1 MLISAALVGSLVAVA
16 VGSIILFWNLFGEF
30 ILVTGGNILSSNPF
44 LQAILI
50 PSLLGAIIYCIQVV
64 TSYVFSNY
72 ISPYLYSYITIRNSE
87 VEYFDAV
94 LDFVQDQEL
103 LKASHLMACKAKKG
117 KSWKERVQE
126 WLSGDKVIEEVHY
139 RPANTGAVIAIKY
152 KTRTLYVTRK
162 TGQTVTVGWDR
173 KAVDMETLT
182 LSVFGMDP
190 TILKNFIADALERVR
205 RVKTEAVDIYV
216 ASTGWMEGWEKVR
229 IYMNTTVLRSTHSNC
244 TLTSVLWCC
253 AGPQQEASL
262 CQLGRARPRP
272 DQGSDRR
279 RAQVP

>member
-1 MLISAALVGSLVAVA
+1 MLTSSALVGLLLALA
-16 VGSIILFWNLFGEF
+16 AAIITQCWILFGE
-30 ILVTGGNILSSNPF
+30 IIWVTGGNILASNPF

-64 TSYVFSNY
+64 MSYVFSNY

-126 WLSGDKVIEEVHY
+126 ILSGDKVIEEVHY

-152 KTRTLYVTRK
+152 KMRTLYVTRK

-190 TILKNFIADALERVR
+190 AILKSFIADAMERVR
-205 RVKTEAVDIYV
+205 HVRTEAVDIYV
-216 ASTGWMEGWEKVR
+216 ASTGWMGGWEKVHIFVSTTAFQSTPSSR
-229 IYMNTTVLRSTHSNC
+229 I
-244 TLTSVLWCC
+244 
-253 AGPQQEASL
+253 
-262 CQLGRARPRP
+262 
-272 DQGSDRR
+272 DRR
-279 RAQVP
+279 WGAHLQIGGQHTVPFHHHCF